1 VPPAERASRR
11 ALVLAV
17 SGIEQMDDVRNDSG
31 VGEVDIGDTLVALLR
46 RDWPAPSSDWF
57 GIGIALDVLTSPVAE
72 LAVAAE
78 VPKSPP
84 PPPPPLALALALSAV
99 ELSEVEVTM
108 GCVEK
113 SANGEKGVVGES
125 MVSTEMKGMAK
136 EPEERSG
143 AGWFDDVAAVA
154 EAVEEGGFSC
164 EGGGPNANESEDDD
178 DDDEEDDDD
187 SAADDVDDEEVEEND
202 DDGRLSELDL
212 RKLLMSEL
220 VERVRAESV
229 EALREERKNRQTPP
243 VVSSLSRSLSLSVSL
258 DGQSRLGWS
267 GREGIRENAAGRE
280 HAGEERRER

>member
-1 VPPAERASRR
+1 MKGADEVDAVRSGEKRSGEVPPAERASRR

-31 VGEVDIGDTLVALLR
+31 VGEVDIGDTPVALLR

-57 GIGIALDVLTSPVAE
+57 GIGIALDVLTSPDAE
-72 LAVAAE
+72 LAAAAE

-84 PPPPPLALALALSAV
+84 PLLALSAV
-99 ELSEVEVTM
+99 ELSEVVVTM

-125 MVSTEMKGMAK
+125 MFSTEMKGMAK

-143 AGWFDDVAAVA
+143 ALFDAVVAVA

-178 DDDEEDDDD
+178 DEDDDD
-187 SAADDVDDEEVEEND
+187 DVDVEDDEEVEED
-202 DDGRLSELDL
+202 DDDVDGRLSELDL

-220 VERVRAESV
+220 VDRVRAESV
-229 EALREERKNRQTPP
+229 EAVRMPLGGSTPVRSEESEE
-243 VVSSLSRSLSLSVSL
+243 V
-258 DGQSRLGWS
+258 S
-267 GREGIRENAAGRE
+267 GRKTGAGAAKGEGSGS
-280 HAGEERRER
+280 